1 MVPSEF
7 AGGRGAWC
15 SCFAWHDALRRE
27 LKEKMEAA
35 ANEKARAKAKED
47 AESMARKALEAL
59 LQEQNKTDEQ
69 RK

>member
-1 MVPSEF
+1 
-7 AGGRGAWC
+7 
-15 SCFAWHDALRRE
+15 
-27 LKEKMEAA
+27 MEAA